1 MTIIAYPFLIFSAA
15 GLVLS
20 VISHV
25 CALRGIAGPL
35 GDQTW
40 LLHIGIF
47 IVWLPAILAAHRLS
61 RNVPR
66 RDLWKAALRGCRG
79 WMRYGVYGL
88 FGYAMINFLI
98 FTQAAGKHQGTGP
111 MPPDVV
117 RGFFGPLDGFLW
129 RGIRNFLFIYPSYR
143 SEYDQKMCGRA

>member
-1 MTIIAYPFLIFSAA
+1 MTIIAYPFLIFSAV

-25 CALRGIAGPL
+25 CGLRGTAGPF

-47 IVWLPAILAAHRLS
+47 VVWLPAVLAVQRLS

-66 RDLWKAALRGCRG
+66 RDFWKAALRGCPR
-79 WMRYGVYGL
+79 WMRYA
-88 FGYAMINFLI
+88 FAFCSIIINPMIRVKIRIQLPFQD
-98 FTQAAGKHQGTGP
+98 TSAA
-111 MPPDVV
+111 V
-117 RGFFGPLDGFLW
+117 
-129 RGIRNFLFIYPSYR
+129 
-143 SEYDQKMCGRA
+143 